1 MGSIL
6 VIEDNEEIRG
16 LLHRFLEAMGYDVAV
31 ADGGD
36 KGIDIFNHRCCFDL
50 VLTDIGLPGM
60 NGNEV
65 ARQIRKSEQPK
76 TPVIA
81 MTGHQGMG
89 FERDL
94 FDSVLIK
101 PFKLEVLA
109 DTIGSY
115 L

>member
-1 MGSIL
+1 MRHIL
-6 VIEDNEEIRG
+6 VIDDNEEIRRV
-16 LLHRFLEAMGYDVAV
+16 LHRFLEAMGYDVAV

-36 KGIDIFNHRCCFDL
+36 KGIEIFNHRCRFDL
-50 VLTDIGLPGM
+50 VLTDIGLPGID
-60 NGNEV
+60 GNEV
-65 ARQIRKSEQPK
+65 AKQIRKSEPPT

-81 MTGHQGMG
+81 MTSHLEMG

-101 PFKLEVLA
+101 PFRLEALL
-109 DTIGSY
+109 DMIGPY

>member
-1 MGSIL
+1 MRHIL
-6 VIEDNEEIRG
+6 VIDDNEDIRR
-16 LLHRFLEAMGYDVAV
+16 LLHKFLEAMGYDVAV

-36 KGIDIFNHRCCFDL
+36 KGVDIFNHRCRFDL

-60 NGNEV
+60 DGNDV

-81 MTGHQGMG
+81 MTGYQEMDL
-89 FERDL
+89 ERDL

-101 PFKLEVLA
+101 PFKLEALV
-109 DTIGSY
+109 DKIGSY